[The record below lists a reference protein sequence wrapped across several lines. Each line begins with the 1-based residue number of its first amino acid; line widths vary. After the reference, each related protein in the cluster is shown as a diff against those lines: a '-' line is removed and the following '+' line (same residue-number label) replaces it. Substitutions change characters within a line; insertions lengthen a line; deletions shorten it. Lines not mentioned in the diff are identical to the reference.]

1 MDSIYDIKQREV
13 PDTPVLLFECLLS
26 NASVERWSTHQVQI
40 DGNLYKAR
48 ILQHNLF
55 DIRSMSD
62 DGVDG
67 LSKVSITLA
76 NADSYFSQIE
86 REIGM
91 KGGKVKVSF
100 LFVDLKT
107 GLATSD
113 QRVVFRGLSNPPDE
127 IRESTVRLTFVSRLS
142 LQRTLLPEVRIQ
154 RRCPWVFPSTL
165 AQRTEGVHGANKAK
179 YSPFFRCG
187 YSPDVSDGVGT
198 LDGSA
203 PFTSCDYTRTQ
214 CEERGMFSTDAS
226 GRITRRFGGIEF
238 VPSSILVKTYGE
250 KSQHFSSAVENEAK
264 FNDFVPIVYGTAW
277 YRPPVVVARND
288 GNLTHLEVLLGMGE
302 INSVLKVVAN
312 SVEIPTGQAGRN
324 MTATG
329 WYNVVN
335 TGNRTGNFNLD
346 FSESTGAPAGD
357 PCGSMAVLSVVLPNR
372 LSDGSS
378 LPRIEVL
385 IEGMKLSTFDTD
397 RVFVADTFTNNPA
410 WVLLDVLRRCGWD
423 IDEIDLAS
431 FARTATYCAESI
443 ATQDLYGNEKL
454 VSRFQC
460 NLVLSKRRSAADLI
474 RGVRNGSGLYLTYG
488 LDGLLQLNAENAIGL
503 QQVDKP
509 AGSNSTATLNGG
521 WPAFEF
527 GDGTTAFSDILRKDN
542 GEASVRLW
550 SRSTADTPNRFTSE
564 FQDEFNEYQQ
574 DSLSIVDFD
583 DAITAGQEVS
593 ASLSALGLPNFNQAG
608 RIIRLQL
615 DKAIRGNTYIEFET
629 GIRAIG
635 LKAGDLITVTYAK
648 EGLDRQ
654 MFRVVRI
661 SPGLNYCTSVITA
674 QLHDDVWYVGT
685 GDGDLGVIGG
695 GRQPGYDLGLPRPL
709 VGTTVDANG
718 DSQFGVVEQ
727 GDQSSDGGYT
737 VSIELSFSTPGVPV
751 VGGPGIPL
759 LSLAATAAA
768 TGGTLHASST
778 YYYAASAV
786 DSTNNA
792 ESQISFVV
800 RATTPAGADTCAV
813 TLGELSFSPSTTGF
827 HVYRGTNPTQLLRI
841 AESVDLA
848 PTFTD
853 TGNAATLAAPVDR
866 NFHHANFYWRMELQ
880 PEAAVTEHS
889 ASTIGNE
896 TLHMLVNDY
905 RGKVIR
911 VTHGK
916 GIGQERLVL
925 TNTATV
931 LTVGSNWDVE
941 PDSTSLFVVSE
952 AGWQFG
958 GLGQSSPV
966 VFEIPNREHAFI
978 QISGRAANVHD
989 RESAYELSPLTRYEI
1004 GGAGTAGGDAEVA
1017 GLPIFGFSSSG
1028 EGFVEV
1034 AAIGFEDLTNTSTIT
1049 AASLTIHY
1057 FDELSGPPLAALT
1070 ADLDA
1075 SVTSF
1080 DLTDATG
1087 APVGGLLQLGNE
1099 IMLVT
1104 AIEASGM
1111 HCVVTRGVCET
1122 TAAAHVTGDLVYTL
1136 QKKVFVMPFVH
1147 DFFGSEASGSYSNP
1161 ISLPDVRIAAA
1172 EMYVTN
1178 SRGNS
1183 PTAINSYT
1191 STVLGGIRTLAGGQV
1206 SLQIPGY
1213 LAIQADAVPPLVMDN
1228 SYSVRDIFATV
1239 GQAPTLEDVVL
1250 HLKVDSE
1257 IYCVITILKDHLSS
1271 TPIGGFLLKP
1281 LASGSKLG
1289 LDVYSV
1295 GQTNDSTPGSDLT
1308 VTVRL

>member
-1 MDSIYDIKQREV
+1 MTSIYEIKQREV
-13 PDTPVLLFECLLS
+13 TDTPVLLFECQLS
-26 NASVERWSTHQVQI
+26 NGSMQRWSTHQVEI
-40 DGNLYKAR
+40 NSNTYKAR
-48 ILQHNLF
+48 VLRHNLF

-86 REIGM
+86 RGIGL

-127 IRESTVRLTFVSRLS
+127 ITESAVRLTFVSRLS

-154 RRCPWVFPSTL
+154 RRCPWVFPSN
-165 AQRTEGVHGANKAK
+165 AEQRNEGVHGANKAK

-187 YSPDVSDGVGT
+187 YSPDVSDGVGNMN
-198 LDGSA
+198 GSA

-226 GRITRRFGGIEF
+226 SRVTRRFGGIEF

-250 KSQHFSSAVENEAK
+250 KSQHLSSAVENEAK
-264 FNDFVPIVYGTAW
+264 YNDFVPMVYGTGW
-277 YRPPVVVARND
+277 YRPPVVFARND
-288 GNLTHLEVLLGMGE
+288 GNLTHMEVLLGMGE
-302 INSVLKVVAN
+302 INGVLKVVAN
-312 SVEIPTGQAGRN
+312 SVEIPIGQAGRN

-329 WYNVVN
+329 WYSVVSP
-335 TGNRTGNFNLD
+335 GNRTGNFNGD
-346 FSESTGAPAGD
+346 FAESTGVPAGD
-357 PCGSMAVLSVVLPNR
+357 PYGSMALLSVVLPNR

-378 LPRIEVL
+378 LPRVEVL
-385 IEGMKLSTFDTD
+385 LEGIKLSTFDTD
-397 RVFVADTFTNNPA
+397 RLFVAETFTNNPA

-423 IDEIDLAS
+423 LDEIDLAS
-431 FARTATYCAESI
+431 FARTAEYCAESI
-443 ATQDLYGNEKL
+443 TTQDLYGNEKA

-460 NLVLSKRRSAADLI
+460 NLVVSKRRSAADLI

-488 LDGLLQLNAENAIGL
+488 LDGLLQVNAENAMGL
-503 QQVDKP
+503 QHAEKP
-509 AGSNSTATLNGG
+509 AGTNSVVTLNGG
-521 WPAFEF
+521 WPAYEF
-527 GDGTTAFSDILRKDN
+527 GDGTTAFSDIMRKDS

-550 SRSTADTPNRFTSE
+550 SRSTADTPNRFTTE

-574 DSLSIVDFD
+574 DSLSLVDFD
-583 DAITAGQEVS
+583 DAIAAGQEVS

-661 SPGLNYCTSVITA
+661 SPGLNYRTSVITA
-674 QLHDDVWYVGT
+674 QFHDDVWYVGA

-709 VGTTVDANG
+709 VGSTVDANG
-718 DSQFGVVEQ
+718 DSQFGVAEQ
-727 GDQSSDGGYT
+727 EEQSSDGGYN
-737 VSIELSFSTPGVPV
+737 VSVEVSFSSPGVPV

-759 LSLAATAAA
+759 LSLGAAVAA
-768 TGGTLHASST
+768 TGGTLNASST
-778 YYYAASAV
+778 YYYAVSAL
-786 DSTNNA
+786 DENGA
-792 ESQISFVV
+792 ESQVSFVI
-800 RATTPAGADTCAV
+800 RATTPSGADTCAV
-813 TLGELSFSPSTTGF
+813 TLRELSFSPSTTAF

-841 AESVDLA
+841 AWSVDLA

-853 TGNAATLAAPVDR
+853 PGNAVTLAAPVDR

-880 PEAAVTEHS
+880 PETSVTVHS
-889 ASTIGNE
+889 ASSIGNG
-896 TLHMLVNDY
+896 TLLMLTNEY
-905 RGKVIR
+905 RGKIVRI
-911 VTHGK
+911 THGK
-916 GIGQERLVL
+916 GLGQERLVL
-925 TNTATV
+925 TNTSTV
-931 LTVGSNWDVE
+931 LTVNTNWDVE

-958 GLGQSSPV
+958 GLGQTSPV
-966 VFEIPNREHAFI
+966 VFAVPNREHATI

-1004 GGAGTAGGDAEVA
+1004 GGAGSAGGDAEVA
-1017 GLPIFGFSSSG
+1017 GLPIFGLSSSG
-1028 EGFVEV
+1028 QGMVEV
-1034 AAIGFEDLTNTSTIT
+1034 AGVGFEDLSNTRTIT
-1049 AASLTIHY
+1049 AASLTLHY
-1057 FDELSGPPLAALT
+1057 FDELSAPPLAALNG
-1070 ADLDA
+1070 ALDDSA
-1075 SVTSF
+1075 TTF
-1080 DLTDATG
+1080 DLTHAT
-1087 APVGGLLQLGNE
+1087 AAEVGGLLQVDGE
-1099 IMLVT
+1099 VMVVT
-1104 AIEASGM
+1104 AVEDGGLR
-1111 HCVVTRGVCET
+1111 CVITRGAYDS
-1122 TAAAHVTGDLVYTL
+1122 TASSHVAGALAYPL
-1136 QKKVFVMPFVH
+1136 QKKVFVMPFVK
-1147 DFFGSEASGSYSNP
+1147 DFFGSQASGSYSNP
-1161 ISLPDVRIAAA
+1161 LSLPDARIAAA

-1178 SRGNS
+1178 SRGNGL
-1183 PTAINSYT
+1183 TALTSYT
-1191 STVLGGIRTLAGGQV
+1191 STVLAGIRTLSGGQL
-1206 SLQIPGY
+1206 SLQIEGY
-1213 LAIQADAVPPLVMDN
+1213 LAIQADAVPAVTVD
-1228 SYSVRDIFATV
+1228 SSHSVRDIFAKV
-1239 GQAPTLEDVVL
+1239 GSAPTLVDVEL
-1250 HLKVDSE
+1250 RLKVDSVT
-1257 IYCVITILKDHLSS
+1257 YCNLTIPMGYTTSNIVD
-1271 TPIGGFLLKP
+1271 GFGLKP
-1281 LASGSKLG
+1281 LTAGAQLG
-1289 LDVYSV
+1289 LDVVSV